1 MVEYHPFSERVIDD
15 PFPVYRQLRDEA
27 PIYYVEEFDCFFLS
41 RFDDIWRALEAQEGT
56 FTNARGTTSI
66 DLLLDQ
72 GSANQRF
79 GESLSGLDVPQHR
92 QLRTRIMRHFFPR
105 AARGLEPLAREFA
118 GGFLEEVYDR
128 GECDAIRDYA
138 MRLSVRIAC
147 SIIGIPLEDA
157 DMLAGNVSLFF
168 QREEGQ
174 RGQTQAG
181 RNATDTLSDYLDK
194 WIDEVPARRSAS
206 PLMADL
212 LDTRIDDRPLAR
224 EDVLSTLQLLVVGGT
239 ETLPKAFA
247 GAAHRLWQ
255 HPDQRAEVAT
265 NSVLSKDAFWE
276 ALRYDMPTNM
286 LGRTALEPYSV
297 HGHTIEPGQK
307 LMFLWHCANHDER
320 EFPDPDR
327 YDIHRRAERI
337 LSFGHATHR
346 CLGANVAQMEGR
358 VLIEELLAR
367 IPDYEVDEERA
378 VRLRSEFFNGW
389 GALPIR
395 WTPR

>member
-1 MVEYHPFSERVIDD
+1 MIDYHPFSERVIDD

-27 PIYYVEEFDCFFLS
+27 PLHYVEEFDCFFLS
-41 RFDDIWRALEAQEGT
+41 RFEDIWRALEAQEGR
-56 FTNARGTTSI
+56 FTNTRGTTSI

-72 GSANQRF
+72 TSANQRL
-79 GESLSGLDVPQHR
+79 GESLSSLDMPQHR
-92 QLRTRIMRHFFPR
+92 QMRTSIMKHFFPS
-105 AARGLEPLAREFA
+105 AARGLEPLARELA
-118 GGFLEEVYDR
+118 GGFLDEIYER

-157 DMLAGNVSLFF
+157 DMLAGNVGLFF
-168 QREEGQ
+168 QREAGQ

-181 RNATDTLSDYLDK
+181 QDATSTLSDYLDK
-194 WIDEVPARRSAS
+194 WIDEAPSRRGTSA
-206 PLMADL
+206 LMADL
-212 LDTRIDDRPLAR
+212 LDTRIDGRPLPR

-247 GAAHRLWQ
+247 GAAYRLWQ
-255 HPDQRAEVAT
+255 HPDQRAEVVA
-265 NSVLSKDAFWE
+265 SPALSKDAFWE

-286 LGRTALEPYSV
+286 LGRTVLEPYPV

-320 EFPDPDR
+320 EFSDPDR
-327 YDIHRRAERI
+327 YDIHRKAERI